1 MAGRLRT
8 IDARTLA
15 DAVLEPP
22 GYAVKDLLVQ
32 GLHILAGAPKTGK
45 SWLALWLCQ
54 QVAGGEKVWGHPT
67 QQGTVLYLCLED
79 GYHRLQ
85 DRLLDI
91 TEDPSENLY
100 LATHAGTLADGL
112 AGQIETFVR
121 EHGRVSLIVIDTL
134 QKLRETCTD
143 NTYARDYAD
152 LARLKKLADRCRT
165 TVLLVHH
172 LRKQYDSDPLNRVS
186 GTAGM
191 SGAADGTFILQRED
205 GSSNYGTLFCT
216 GRDIESKE
224 LKLQFDPMS
233 HIWECREDE
242 ETARSADEEVIVD
255 IAKKYDMA
263 VMGPNCTGYV
273 NNVGKVKMWG
283 MGGTEFNM
291 AERGT
296 GIAFF
301 AQSGTMAIHALS
313 CNYVD
318 ISYVFSMGNSV
329 MLSIEDLMEY
339 AVEDPEVNML
349 CLYLEGVRHG
359 RRFMNVLK
367 RARELGKPV
376 VIHASGM
383 SKKGAIAAASH
394 TGNLASSRNV
404 YKAVCEKY
412 GVVLVES
419 IDEFL
424 CAANVL
430 SAWHGH
436 MPKGGRIAAVN
447 GSGGENAVCADLGEL
462 YDVPMPDL
470 QPETIAKLKAV
481 LPEFASPRNPLDM
494 TAITSDTE
502 KSAALITDGRF
513 SGVTTGAVIG
523 HVSPEAALG
532 GPIGLVQDG
541 DIIEYDTIEGYI
553 NLLVS

>member
-1 MAGRLRT
+1 MLCTNKQESQEVLMAGRLRT

-54 QVAGGEKVWGHPT
+54 QVAGGEKVWGYPT

-134 QKLRETCTD
+134 QKVRETCTD

-191 SGAADGTFILQRED
+191 SGAADGAFILQRED

-242 ETARSADEEVIVD
+242 ETARSADEEVIGIVIDWLHDEKQFEGTASELLEILHDALPCELRPNILSRWLNKHKGMLKANGVSYTLRRTRDSRTICLSCDGNGANDD
-255 IAKKYDMA
+255 ISWSGAASKIPSPSSRPSRA
-263 VMGPNCTGYV
+263 AALPGVSRQRP
-273 NNVGKVKMWG
+273 
-283 MGGTEFNM
+283 GTE
-291 AERGT
+291 R
-296 GIAFF
+296 
-301 AQSGTMAIHALS
+301 
-313 CNYVD
+313 C
-318 ISYVFSMGNSV
+318 
-329 MLSIEDLMEY
+329 
-339 AVEDPEVNML
+339 P
-349 CLYLEGVRHG
+349 
-359 RRFMNVLK
+359 
-367 RARELGKPV
+367 P
-376 VIHASGM
+376 
-383 SKKGAIAAASH
+383 
-394 TGNLASSRNV
+394 
-404 YKAVCEKY
+404 
-412 GVVLVES
+412 
-419 IDEFL
+419 
-424 CAANVL
+424 
-430 SAWHGH
+430 
-436 MPKGGRIAAVN
+436 
-447 GSGGENAVCADLGEL
+447 
-462 YDVPMPDL
+462 
-470 QPETIAKLKAV
+470 
-481 LPEFASPRNPLDM
+481 LP
-494 TAITSDTE
+494 
-502 KSAALITDGRF
+502 
-513 SGVTTGAVIG
+513 
-523 HVSPEAALG
+523 
-532 GPIGLVQDG
+532 
-541 DIIEYDTIEGYI
+541 
-553 NLLVS
+553 

>member
-54 QVAGGEKVWGHPT
+54 QVAGGEKVWGYPT

-134 QKLRETCTD
+134 QKVRETCTD

-152 LARLKKLADRCRT
+152 LARLKELADRCKT

-191 SGAADGTFILQRED
+191 SGAADGAFILQRED

-242 ETARSADEEVIVD
+242 ETARSADEEVIGIVID
-255 IAKKYDMA
+255 WLHDEKQFEGTASELLEILHDALPCELR
-263 VMGPNCTGYV
+263 PNILSRWL
-273 NNVGKVKMWG
+273 NKHKG
-283 MGGTEFNM
+283 MLKANGVSYMLRRT
-291 AERGT
+291 RDSRT
-296 GIAFF
+296 IC
-301 AQSGTMAIHALS
+301 LS
-313 CNYVD
+313 CDGNDANDD
-318 ISYVFSMGNSV
+318 ISWIGAASKIPFTIVTTV
-329 MLSIEDLMEY
+329 T
-339 AVEDPEVNML
+339 
-349 CLYLEGVRHG
+349 G
-359 RRFMNVLK
+359 RGFARCFASKTGDGKMPASALK
-367 RARELGKPV
+367 RPHR
-376 VIHASGM
+376 
-383 SKKGAIAAASH
+383 
-394 TGNLASSRNV
+394 
-404 YKAVCEKY
+404 
-412 GVVLVES
+412 
-419 IDEFL
+419 
-424 CAANVL
+424 
-430 SAWHGH
+430 
-436 MPKGGRIAAVN
+436 AAVA
-447 GSGGENAVCADLGEL
+447 GMRRSRA
-462 YDVPMPDL
+462 P
-470 QPETIAKLKAV
+470 
-481 LPEFASPRNPLDM
+481 
-494 TAITSDTE
+494 
-502 KSAALITDGRF
+502 
-513 SGVTTGAVIG
+513 
-523 HVSPEAALG
+523 PEAR
-532 GPIGLVQDG
+532 
-541 DIIEYDTIEGYI
+541 
-553 NLLVS
+553 

>member
-134 QKLRETCTD
+134 QKVRETCTD

-152 LARLKKLADRCRT
+152 LAQLKELADRCKT

-205 GSSNYGTLFCT
+205 RSSNYGTLFCT

-242 ETARSADEEVIVD
+242 ETARSADEEVIGIVID
-255 IAKKYDMA
+255 WLHDEKRFEGTASELLEILHDALPCELR
-263 VMGPNCTGYV
+263 PNILSRWL
-273 NNVGKVKMWG
+273 NKHKG
-283 MGGTEFNM
+283 MLKANGVSYMLRRT
-291 AERGT
+291 RDSRT
-296 GIAFF
+296 IR
-301 AQSGTMAIHALS
+301 LS
-313 CNYVD
+313 CDGNDANDD
-318 ISYVFSMGNSV
+318 ISWIG
-329 MLSIEDLMEY
+329 
-339 AVEDPEVNML
+339 
-349 CLYLEGVRHG
+349 
-359 RRFMNVLK
+359 
-367 RARELGKPV
+367 
-376 VIHASGM
+376 
-383 SKKGAIAAASH
+383 AASKIPSPSSH
-394 TGNLASSRNV
+394 TV
-404 YKAVCEKY
+404 TEV
-412 GVVLVES
+412 
-419 IDEFL
+419 
-424 CAANVL
+424 
-430 SAWHGH
+430 SAGC
-436 MPKGGRIAAVN
+436 R
-447 GSGGENAVCADLGEL
+447 
-462 YDVPMPDL
+462 VPF
-470 QPETIAKLKAV
+470 Q
-481 LPEFASPRNPLDM
+481 R
-494 TAITSDTE
+494 
-502 KSAALITDGRF
+502 AALLGRQPQLPGAKPPHHPVGRKCAFDGR
-513 SGVTTGAVIG
+513 
-523 HVSPEAALG
+523 
-532 GPIGLVQDG
+532 
-541 DIIEYDTIEGYI
+541 
-553 NLLVS
+553 

>member
-79 GYHRLQ
+79 GYRRLQ

-100 LATHAGTLADGL
+100 LATHAGILADGL

-134 QKLRETCTD
+134 QKVRETCTD

-152 LARLKKLADRCRT
+152 LARLKELADRCRT

-205 GSSNYGTLFCT
+205 RSSNYGTLFCT

-242 ETARSADEEVIVD
+242 ETARCALPGFVDSKNEEKTERN
-255 IAKKYDMA
+255 A
-263 VMGPNCTGYV
+263 GYLV
-273 NNVGKVKMWG
+273 VSHSGGGMLRQGTRKGIRRTPANRGMRAHWVVKG
-283 MGGTEFNM
+283 
-291 AERGT
+291 
-296 GIAFF
+296 
-301 AQSGTMAIHALS
+301 L
-313 CNYVD
+313 D
-318 ISYVFSMGNSV
+318 IS
-329 MLSIEDLMEY
+329 ED
-339 AVEDPEVNML
+339 V
-349 CLYLEGVRHG
+349 CHG
-359 RRFMNVLK
+359 MC
-367 RARELGKPV
+367 P
-376 VIHASGM
+376 
-383 SKKGAIAAASH
+383 
-394 TGNLASSRNV
+394 
-404 YKAVCEKY
+404 
-412 GVVLVES
+412 
-419 IDEFL
+419 
-424 CAANVL
+424 
-430 SAWHGH
+430 
-436 MPKGGRIAAVN
+436 
-447 GSGGENAVCADLGEL
+447 
-462 YDVPMPDL
+462 
-470 QPETIAKLKAV
+470 
-481 LPEFASPRNPLDM
+481 
-494 TAITSDTE
+494 
-502 KSAALITDGRF
+502 
-513 SGVTTGAVIG
+513 
-523 HVSPEAALG
+523 
-532 GPIGLVQDG
+532 
-541 DIIEYDTIEGYI
+541 
-553 NLLVS
+553 

>member
-91 TEDPSENLY
+91 TEAPSENLY

-134 QKLRETCTD
+134 QKVRETCTD

-152 LARLKKLADRCRT
+152 LARLKELADRCKT

-205 GSSNYGTLFCT
+205 RSSNYGTLFCT
-216 GRDIESKE
+216 GRDIESKG

-242 ETARSADEEVIVD
+242 ETARSADEEVIGIVIDWLHDEKRFEGTASELLEILHDALPCELRPNILSRWLNKHKGMLKANGVSYTLRRTRDSRTIRLSCDGNDANDD
-255 IAKKYDMA
+255 I
-263 VMGPNCTGYV
+263 VPFPVSWT
-273 NNVGKVKMWG
+273 VKMKKKQKE
-283 MGGTEFNM
+283 TQD
-291 AERGT
+291 
-296 GIAFF
+296 I
-301 AQSGTMAIHALS
+301 LS
-313 CNYVD
+313 YHTQAAGCSD
-318 ISYVFSMGNSV
+318 K
-329 MLSIEDLMEY
+329 
-339 AVEDPEVNML
+339 A
-349 CLYLEGVRHG
+349 
-359 RRFMNVLK
+359 
-367 RARELGKPV
+367 RAK
-376 VIHASGM
+376 ASG
-383 SKKGAIAAASH
+383 GRQPIEECGR
-394 TGNLASSRNV
+394 TGL
-404 YKAVCEKY
+404 
-412 GVVLVES
+412 
-419 IDEFL
+419 
-424 CAANVL
+424 
-430 SAWHGH
+430 
-436 MPKGGRIAAVN
+436 
-447 GSGGENAVCADLGEL
+447 
-462 YDVPMPDL
+462 
-470 QPETIAKLKAV
+470 
-481 LPEFASPRNPLDM
+481 
-494 TAITSDTE
+494 
-502 KSAALITDGRF
+502 
-513 SGVTTGAVIG
+513 
-523 HVSPEAALG
+523 
-532 GPIGLVQDG
+532 
-541 DIIEYDTIEGYI
+541 
-553 NLLVS
+553 

>member
-1 MAGRLRT
+1 MVGRLRT

-79 GYHRLQ
+79 GYRRLQ

-134 QKLRETCTD
+134 QKVRETCTD

-152 LARLKKLADRCRT
+152 LARLKELADRCKT

-205 GSSNYGTLFCT
+205 RSSNYGTLFCT

-242 ETARSADEEVIVD
+242 ETARSADEEVIGIVIDWLHDEKQFEGTASELLEILHDALPCELRPNILSRWLNKHKGMLKANGVSYTLRRTCALPGFVD
-255 IAKKYDMA
+255 SKNEEKTERNA
-263 VMGPNCTGYV
+263 GYLV
-273 NNVGKVKMWG
+273 VSHSGGGMLRQGTRKGIRRTPANRGMRAHWVVKG
-283 MGGTEFNM
+283 
-291 AERGT
+291 
-296 GIAFF
+296 
-301 AQSGTMAIHALS
+301 L
-313 CNYVD
+313 D
-318 ISYVFSMGNSV
+318 IS
-329 MLSIEDLMEY
+329 ED
-339 AVEDPEVNML
+339 V
-349 CLYLEGVRHG
+349 CHG
-359 RRFMNVLK
+359 MC
-367 RARELGKPV
+367 P
-376 VIHASGM
+376 
-383 SKKGAIAAASH
+383 
-394 TGNLASSRNV
+394 
-404 YKAVCEKY
+404 
-412 GVVLVES
+412 
-419 IDEFL
+419 
-424 CAANVL
+424 
-430 SAWHGH
+430 
-436 MPKGGRIAAVN
+436 
-447 GSGGENAVCADLGEL
+447 
-462 YDVPMPDL
+462 
-470 QPETIAKLKAV
+470 
-481 LPEFASPRNPLDM
+481 
-494 TAITSDTE
+494 
-502 KSAALITDGRF
+502 
-513 SGVTTGAVIG
+513 
-523 HVSPEAALG
+523 
-532 GPIGLVQDG
+532 
-541 DIIEYDTIEGYI
+541 
-553 NLLVS
+553 

>member
-91 TEDPSENLY
+91 TENPSENLY

-121 EHGRVSLIVIDTL
+121 EHGSVSLIVIDTL
-134 QKLRETCTD
+134 QKVRETCTD

-152 LARLKKLADRCRT
+152 LARLKELADRCRT

-205 GSSNYGTLFCT
+205 RSSNYGTLFCT

-242 ETARSADEEVIVD
+242 ETARSADEEVIGIVIDWLHDEKQFEGTASELLEILHDALPCELRPNILSRWLNKHKGMLKANGVSYTLRRTCALPGFVD
-255 IAKKYDMA
+255 SKNEEKTERNA
-263 VMGPNCTGYV
+263 GYLV
-273 NNVGKVKMWG
+273 VSHSGGGMLRQGTRKGIRRTPANRGMRAHWVVKG
-283 MGGTEFNM
+283 
-291 AERGT
+291 
-296 GIAFF
+296 
-301 AQSGTMAIHALS
+301 L
-313 CNYVD
+313 D
-318 ISYVFSMGNSV
+318 IS
-329 MLSIEDLMEY
+329 ED
-339 AVEDPEVNML
+339 V
-349 CLYLEGVRHG
+349 CHG
-359 RRFMNVLK
+359 MC
-367 RARELGKPV
+367 P
-376 VIHASGM
+376 
-383 SKKGAIAAASH
+383 
-394 TGNLASSRNV
+394 
-404 YKAVCEKY
+404 
-412 GVVLVES
+412 
-419 IDEFL
+419 
-424 CAANVL
+424 
-430 SAWHGH
+430 
-436 MPKGGRIAAVN
+436 
-447 GSGGENAVCADLGEL
+447 
-462 YDVPMPDL
+462 
-470 QPETIAKLKAV
+470 
-481 LPEFASPRNPLDM
+481 
-494 TAITSDTE
+494 
-502 KSAALITDGRF
+502 
-513 SGVTTGAVIG
+513 
-523 HVSPEAALG
+523 
-532 GPIGLVQDG
+532 
-541 DIIEYDTIEGYI
+541 
-553 NLLVS
+553 